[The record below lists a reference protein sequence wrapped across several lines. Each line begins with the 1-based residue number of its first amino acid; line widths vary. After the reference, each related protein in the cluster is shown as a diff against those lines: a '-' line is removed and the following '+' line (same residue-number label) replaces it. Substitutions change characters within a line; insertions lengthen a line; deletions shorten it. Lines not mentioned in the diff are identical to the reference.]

1 MLFILGKLFDQLIGK
16 TVSSVTRAA
25 EAKLKR
31 ETVGKVEGKVR
42 QAESTMRQRAMRG
55 VDRSIDGALGK
66 DDKK

>member
-16 TVSSVTRAA
+16 TVASVSSAA

-31 ETVGKVEGKVR
+31 ETIGKVQGKVL
-42 QAESTMRQRAMRG
+42 QAESTMRQRALRG

-66 DDKK
+66 NKK